1 MNQNVQAQ
9 SSSLPSGVLGGV
21 VSVGE
26 QSSVSISVGNG
37 SGADFSSCKMELS
50 EDDNIPF
57 NNLYKEKYE
66 QALKAID
73 LYKKDKQAIEMENKS
88 LLEQLD
94 AQQSKRAKRPEDI
107 IPANTRMPPNVE
119 AKQKRAEEQ
128 AIALKIKG
136 RRKKSEILASSNL
149 PTPYKY
155 KLRSRS
161 DK

>member
-1 MNQNVQAQ
+1 M
-9 SSSLPSGVLGGV
+9 
-21 VSVGE
+21 
-26 QSSVSISVGNG
+26 
-37 SGADFSSCKMELS
+37 LS
-50 EDDNIPF
+50 EDANIPS

-66 QALKAID
+66 QAMKALD
-73 LYKKDKQAIEMENKS
+73 AYKKDKQTIEMENKS

-94 AQQSKRAKRPEDI
+94 AQQSKRIKRPEDI

-155 KLRSRS
+155 KLRSRCS
-161 DK
+161 SININK